1 MKHEQRAS
9 DTTPTGAER
18 GTIMIIYTSN
28 KAQELS
34 A

>member
-1 MKHEQRAS
+1 MKHEQKAS
-9 DTTPTGAER
+9 DITPTGAER
-18 GTIMIIYTSN
+18 GTIMIYTSN